1 MSQDFQVQV
10 AEMYRKYEVLIER
23 VSKYDNLIL
32 DVAALHVQM
41 DAMQSSF
48 ADLLKIINDQFKD
61 RDSKHESVLL
71 AVKVIHDKID
81 ANQCQV
87 NAELNQHKQVMAEVK
102 SDHKSLH
109 HFSERTYNRLAEHSA
124 NAASKDDVEIA
135 RRYLSDFSNSLSLQI
150 KHVTSVV
157 DRTKAELDSY
167 SSSQKYLEDR
177 VGNLDNDIKM
187 AAVVGLKQ
195 KDDLEEKIKGIA
207 NAIPLQLA
215 NFSKGIVSRV
225 DEMQAC
231 INAIPST
238 QEIRLELVPRIEMLS
253 MDCRNASLKLEN
265 HDQQIK
271 FFDKKLES
279 TNLRVGKL
287 ELKQ

>member
-32 DVAALHVQM
+32 DVANLHVQI
-41 DAMQSSF
+41 DAIQSSF
-48 ADLLKIINDQFKD
+48 VGFIKIINEQFKD
-61 RDSKHESVLL
+61 SNDKHESVLL
-71 AVKVIHDKID
+71 AMKGIHDKID
-81 ANQCQV
+81 VNQCQV

-150 KHVTSVV
+150 KHVTSIV
-157 DRTKAELDSY
+157 DRVKADVDNY
-167 SSSQKYLEDR
+167 SSSQKYFEDK
-177 VGNLDNDIKM
+177 VNNLDSDIKM
-187 AAVVGLKQ
+187 AVAVGLKQ

-207 NAIPLQLA
+207 NAIPLQFS
-215 NFSKGIVSRV
+215 NFSKGIISKVE
-225 DEMQAC
+225 EMQSS
-231 INAIPST
+231 INSIPST
-238 QEIRLELVPRIEMLS
+238 QEIRSELVPRIEMLS